1 MGTELGVKCVG
12 GGEGSKGDVTVAG
25 TELGVTRWRCL
36 PGW

>member
-1 MGTELGVKCVG
+1 MLSVCVWGG